1 MSTADLTPEEAARL
15 AARAGLPLADAR
27 HAGVAAIADHIHSV
41 VSTLR
46 ELDFGDTPP
55 AVAYR
60 AAEHIAWPD
69 AMPDGAS
76 GVRSDGDP
84 GVLSDGLSAVIP
96 EATSGENVRKATT
109 DGTR

>member
-1 MSTADLTPEEAARL
+1 M

-55 AVAYR
+55 AAAYR
-60 AAEHIAWPD
+60 AAERLAWPD
-69 AMPDGAS
+69 GVPQGTPD
-76 GVRSDGDP
+76 
-84 GVLSDGLSAVIP
+84 AV
-96 EATSGENVRKATT
+96 SGENVRKAII
-109 DGTR
+109 DGPR